1 MQSPETGTTGMGPSV
16 SISVPPEKP
25 SASDSHPTPS
35 AAPIYT
41 LPDKVWHK
49 SDNLSENQREW
60 TGSWTNK
67 NPSLRQELLTDR
79 STEAFVRA
87 HYFKT
92 RPDIV
97 EVYEALSIAILRAD
111 LFRYLVVLAEGG
123 IWGDLD
129 TTCEKEVSEWVPL
142 EYRNEDIDMIV
153 GLEFDFEWRGPG
165 TEVASQFCNWVF
177 VGRKN
182 SRNLQV
188 IVDTVINQLKDIARA
203 NAVGIEGITWEMLP
217 DVVNVTGPKIMTIAI
232 MQSLEQLLGR
242 PVDDRDYAHITRPK
256 LVGDVLIMPG
266 VSFAALQNKNPT
278 DQGDPLVTHHYEG
291 LWKKEQVQAKE
302 RKKQKEEQERQQ
314 QGSSSSSSSPSPAS
328 A

>member
-1 MQSPETGTTGMGPSV
+1 MQSPETGITGMGPSV

-142 EYRNEDIDMIV
+142 EYRNENIDMIV

>member
-1 MQSPETGTTGMGPSV
+1 MYPSLRHSNHLVGRRAKGPSQATEITENPVTAEGFADFKCSCSSSHVSTRSPLVSALRLFIVPMLTNLKDSRSLRLTVAFIISFALICYLYSWRQTSTPVSSPMQSPETGITGMGPSV

-97 EVYEALSIAILRAD
+97 E
-111 LFRYLVVLAEGG
+111 
-123 IWGDLD
+123 
-129 TTCEKEVSEWVPL
+129 
-142 EYRNEDIDMIV
+142 
-153 GLEFDFEWRGPG
+153 
-165 TEVASQFCNWVF
+165 
-177 VGRKN
+177 
-182 SRNLQV
+182 
-188 IVDTVINQLKDIARA
+188 
-203 NAVGIEGITWEMLP
+203 
-217 DVVNVTGPKIMTIAI
+217 
-232 MQSLEQLLGR
+232 
-242 PVDDRDYAHITRPK
+242 
-256 LVGDVLIMPG
+256 
-266 VSFAALQNKNPT
+266 
-278 DQGDPLVTHHYEG
+278 
-291 LWKKEQVQAKE
+291 
-302 RKKQKEEQERQQ
+302 
-314 QGSSSSSSSPSPAS
+314 
-328 A
+328 